1 MDRKIAVIGY
11 HDGSAGQIE
20 SWLEVTTGLRIE
32 YFVIA
37 ADTYTEVDIR
47 QEHER
52 RVCQTTDFPLKGYF
66 KGKPVLVSNDWPGI
80 LLSKG
85 VKNVL
90 CLDGHN
96 QTRHRHIKMAKDHNM
111 NLVSAIHPSV
121 SVMADA
127 KISPGVWINAGC
139 FVGYKA
145 EIKSGV
151 IMNTGAQ
158 VDHHNILE
166 ECCQLDP
173 GVVSA
178 GNVVFRERCHVHTG
192 AVIINRIKIGSDSV
206 VGAGSVVIADVPDG
220 GKVMGNPARSP
231 QGKPS

>member
-1 MDRKIAVIGY
+1 MDRKMAVVGY
-11 HDGSAGQIE
+11 HDGSAGQVE
-20 SWLEVTTGLRIE
+20 SWLEKATGLRIE

-37 ADTYTEVDIR
+37 TDMHTEVDVR
-47 QEHER
+47 QENER
-52 RVCQTTDFPLKGYF
+52 RVCQTTEFPLNGYF
-66 KGKPVLVSNDWPGI
+66 KGRPLVVSSKWPEI

-90 CLDGHN
+90 CLDGDN
-96 QTRHRHIKMAKDHNM
+96 TARHLHINMARDHSL
-111 NLVSAIHPSV
+111 NLMSAIHPSV
-121 SVMADA
+121 TVMADA

-145 EIKSGV
+145 EIKSGT

-173 GVVSA
+173 GVVAA

-192 AVIINRIKIGSDSV
+192 SVIINRIKIGRDSV

-220 GKVMGNPARSP
+220 GKVMGNPA
-231 QGKPS
+231 KPPRRDTH